1 MIGAQLVCLDV
12 DLLQAAASQNLQSYR
27 TFVTPTVP
35 TTVAASPGP
44 MAEAPAGALISVKRP
59 PPSGLETGQKR
70 FRNAALGKKSNMG
83 TGNGGKGVAK
93 CCAAC
98 SAREQCPVPVAGHNC
113 PLCSKCYKEAKT
125 FVQKHECTCEN
136 HK

>member
-1 MIGAQLVCLDV
+1 M
-12 DLLQAAASQNLQSYR
+12 LLQAAAPSAAMPAYR

-35 TTVAASPGP
+35 TPVGSSPLP
-44 MAEAPAGALISVKRP
+44 IAEAPAGALISIKRSSP
-59 PPSGLETGQKR
+59 GGSESGQKR

-113 PLCSKCYKEAKT
+113 SLCSKCYRESKA
-125 FVQKHECTCEN
+125 FVLKQDCANET

>member
-1 MIGAQLVCLDV
+1 MGE
-12 DLLQAAASQNLQSYR
+12 AS
-27 TFVTPTVP
+27 
-35 TTVAASPGP
+35 
-44 MAEAPAGALISVKRP
+44 AGALISVKRP
-59 PPSGLETGQKR
+59 SPVGTDSSQKR

-113 PLCSKCYKEAKT
+113 ALCSKCYRESKA
-125 FVQKHECTCEN
+125 FVLKQECTNET